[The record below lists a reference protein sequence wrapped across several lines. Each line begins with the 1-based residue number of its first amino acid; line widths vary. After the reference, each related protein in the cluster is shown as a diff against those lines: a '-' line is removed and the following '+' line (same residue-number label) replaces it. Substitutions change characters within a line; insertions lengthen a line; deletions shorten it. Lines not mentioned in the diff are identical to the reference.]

1 MFGSFVRIYN
11 FLVKKSSPKNTLYKV
26 KIIPDRLYQS
36 KFDVRKYYKTSKA
49 SKKDC
54 TTHNSS

>member
-1 MFGSFVRIYN
+1 VTANENSMFGSFVRIYN

-36 KFDVRKYYKTSKA
+36 EFDVRKYY
-49 SKKDC
+49 
-54 TTHNSS
+54 